1 MIIYELVF
9 NLYFYFLYWFNKIEI
24 KQLSFNKIIIRLLHH
39 NKDKRVI
46 CIMSLAFISKKCI
59 LLWIFVVFYFDGF
72 IQKSLSFPVG
82 PPTQNKNYHGKICK
96 NIRVRCKLFVKRN
109 YNDVKS
115 EKSAILNNIYSIIK
129 DDISNDILYYLKF
142 YHLTNDDTTS
152 YFYIVFYELI
162 NLSLTKEKDKF
173 KSLPI
178 SVSNIIIYMVLKNI
192 ILQHFLNHK

>member
-1 MIIYELVF
+1 M
-9 NLYFYFLYWFNKIEI
+9 NT
-24 KQLSFNKIIIRLLHH
+24 
-39 NKDKRVI
+39 
-46 CIMSLAFISKKCI
+46 ISTFKKWM
-59 LLWIFVVFYFDGF
+59 LLWICGELYFGGL
-72 IQKSLSFPVG
+72 IEQCASFPVRS
-82 PPTQNKNYHGKICK
+82 PKKNKNYRGKICK
-96 NIRVRCKLFVKRN
+96 NIRIRCKLFAKRN

-115 EKSAILNNIYSIIK
+115 DKSLILNNLYSIVK

-142 YHLTNDDTTS
+142 YHLTNDDNTS